1 MVKNREELLRV
12 ASRNANQLKNEV
24 SRGLKAFMSAKQVRV
39 TDLARVLGI
48 SPDHLNGIVRGTAQL
63 NVDDLSKILV
73 ALDLAVEIKPVGA
86 TPLGSYGDGMPLG
99 GPMPRNGGRSMPSFE
114 EFEKEM
120 LKRIPTP
127 EEVDEMRKG
136 HSKPR
141 PNGRMPHGGI
151 PLGMPMPFPM
161 PGMPMMGEHDEPVA
175 VRADEPQPRDERG
188 RFVRRNATR
197 PSAAPNGGEFEMLS
211 DDELKDIILRNLWDG
226 EIDVNRAS
234 HGALAAFVNR
244 KDMLMKQRSNGNM
257 PAPEEEDKTPLEPM
271 AVEEDVRA
279 EREFVGAPRS
289 ERSGKAVNSFLEA
302 LSKIAEAVENDPR
315 LADTFERFMPKR

>member
-136 HSKPR
+136 HSKSR
-141 PNGRMPHGGI
+141 PNGR
-151 PLGMPMPFPM
+151 
-161 PGMPMMGEHDEPVA
+161 MPMMGEHDEPVA
-175 VRADEPQPRDERG
+175 VHADEPQPRDERG

-197 PSAAPNGGEFEMLS
+197 PSAVPNGGEFEMLS

>member
-48 SPDHLNGIVRGTAQL
+48 NPDHLNGIVRGTAQL

-99 GPMPRNGGRSMPSFE
+99 GPMPRNGDRSMTSFE

-136 HSKPR
+136 YSKSR

-175 VRADEPQPRDERG
+175 VHADEPQPRDERG
-188 RFVRRNATR
+188 RFVSRNAKATR
-197 PSAAPNGGEFEMLS
+197 PAERVGGEFAHLS
-211 DDELKDIILRNLWDG
+211 TEELADIIARNLWDG
-226 EIDVNRAS
+226 EIDIVHSS
-234 HGALAAFVNR
+234 HDTLADFVNR
-244 KDMLMKQRSNGNM
+244 KDMLMKERQGKM
-257 PAPEEEDKTPLEPM
+257 PYHEEEDKTPLEPM
-271 AVEEDVRA
+271 AVEEDVCA

-302 LSKIAEAVENDPR
+302 LGKIAEAVENDPR

>member
-99 GPMPRNGGRSMPSFE
+99 GPMPRNGGRSIPSFE

-136 HSKPR
+136 HSKSR

-151 PLGMPMPFPM
+151 PLGMPMPFP
-161 PGMPMMGEHDEPVA
+161 HEPFA
-175 VRADEPQPRDERG
+175 EPAEPQPRDERG

-197 PSAAPNGGEFEMLS
+197 PSDEPNGGEFEMLS

-244 KDMLMKQRSNGNM
+244 KDMLMKQRSNGDM
-257 PAPEEEDKTPLEPM
+257 PATEEEDKTPHEPM
-271 AVEEDVRA
+271 AIEEEDIRA

>member
-48 SPDHLNGIVRGTAQL
+48 NPDHLNGIARGTAQL

-99 GPMPRNGGRSMPSFE
+99 GPMPSFE

-120 LKRIPTP
+120 RKRIPTP
-127 EEVDEMRKG
+127 EEVDKMRKG
-136 HSKPR
+136 YSKSR

-161 PGMPMMGEHDEPVA
+161 SGMPMMGEHDEPVA
-175 VRADEPQPRDERG
+175 VHADEPQPRDERG
-188 RFVRRNATR
+188 RFVSRNAKPTR
-197 PSAAPNGGEFEMLS
+197 PTERVGGEFAHLS
-211 DDELKDIILRNLWDG
+211 TEELADIIVRNLWDG
-226 EIDVNRAS
+226 EIDIVHSS
-234 HGALAAFVNR
+234 HDALADFVNR
-244 KDMLMKQRSNGNM
+244 KDMLMKERQGKM
-257 PAPEEEDKTPLEPM
+257 PCHEEDEQAPLEPM
-271 AVEEDVRA
+271 AVEEDVCA

-289 ERSGKAVNSFLEA
+289 ERSGKAANSFLEA

-315 LADTFERFMPKR
+315 LADIFERFMPKR